1 MNLSSSPKCVDYL
14 NTIVI
19 DNIDVNV
26 FDGND
31 ESLWNLN
38 FRLPD
43 FNLFVFTNCLTYYL
57 HLVYLLLK
65 LQYKQS

>member
-1 MNLSSSPKCVDYL
+1 MNLSSLPKCVDYL

-43 FNLFVFTNCLTYYL
+43 FNLFVFTNRLTYYL
-57 HLVYLLLK
+57 PLVYLLLK

>member
-43 FNLFVFTNCLTYYL
+43 FNLFVFTNRLTYYL
-57 HLVYLLLK
+57 PLVYLLLK